1 MRTNFGAKPYLYPM
15 PVLIIASYNE
25 NGTANAMNAAWGCI
39 ADTNQIA
46 IYVSASHKTMENILN
61 KKAFTVSPATEK
73 TVKEADF
80 FGVVSGN
87 KIDDKVTQAGL
98 HHFKSERVNAPVIQE
113 FPLTLECQFISYN
126 HESELL
132 VGEIVNVSCE
142 EDILTEGK
150 VDVSKLCPI
159 SFDPINHTYLKIGS
173 LVGNAFND
181 GLSLKKE

>member
-15 PVLIIASYNE
+15 PVLIISTYNQ

-39 ADTNQIA
+39 ADTNQIS
-46 IYVSASHKTMENILN
+46 IYVSASHKTMENIFSR
-61 KKAFTVSPATEK
+61 KAFTVSPATEK

-87 KIDDKVTQAGL
+87 KLDDKVAQAGL
-98 HHFKSERVNAPVIQE
+98 HYFKSERVDAPIIQE
-113 FPLTLECQFISYN
+113 LPLTLECQLISYD
-126 HESELL
+126 HETELL
-132 VGEIVNVSCE
+132 VGEIINVSCCE
-142 EDILTEGK
+142 EILTEGK
-150 VDVSKLCPI
+150 VDVAKLGPI

-173 LVGNAFND
+173 FAGNAFSD